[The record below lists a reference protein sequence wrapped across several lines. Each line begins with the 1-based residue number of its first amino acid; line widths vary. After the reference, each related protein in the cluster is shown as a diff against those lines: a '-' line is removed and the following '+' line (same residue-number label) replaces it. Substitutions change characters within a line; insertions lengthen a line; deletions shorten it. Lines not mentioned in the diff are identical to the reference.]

1 MKMKFPW
8 GIRYCANGEI
18 KKQQITSTGGL
29 QPALLKEF
37 NNEAAELPAK
47 SNLSLK
53 ATAAWEHSLFC
64 SVLNLKRYENCG
76 NYRAAS
82 FILAPSKLAEKI
94 IKAHVEMPALQC
106 DRLRTTTHGFYT
118 GNPV

>member
-1 MKMKFPW
+1 VQTEKLQSNKSP
-8 GIRYCANGEI
+8 AP
-18 KKQQITSTGGL
+18 GGL

-53 ATAAWEHSLFC
+53 ATAARERSLFC
-64 SVLNLKRYENCG
+64 SVLNLKRYEKDCG
-76 NYRAAS
+76 NYRADS
-82 FILAPSKLAEKI
+82 FILAPSKLAEEI
-94 IKAHVEMPALQC
+94 IKARVEMPVLQC
-106 DRLRTTTHGFYT
+106 DRLRTTAHGFCT

>member
-1 MKMKFPW
+1 MQTEKLKSNKSP
-8 GIRYCANGEI
+8 AP
-18 KKQQITSTGGL
+18 GGL

-118 GNPV
+118 GKPV